1 MNGAVDLAMLY
12 MIYSHSV
19 ITVNPMI
26 RFAHRMLVVFVCL
39 FIELFYPILDIIP
52 PIQITRFI
60 MKRFEAYLSQHLPQ
74 APSFHPMYEDA
85 LGVMLM
91 AGGKRFRPMLLL
103 SIVDAY
109 EPMLYDGAM
118 SVALALEMFHTYS
131 LIHDDLPAMD
141 DADLRRGHKTLHK
154 RYDEVTAILA
164 GDALNTD
171 AFLKISQAPL
181 REDVKIKLITLLAQN
196 GGGEGMVLGQ
206 AIDCYFEN
214 QPLNIE
220 QVKVLH
226 INKTAK
232 LIAASLQMGAV
243 IVGLDSKVQK
253 ALYDFGID
261 LGLLFQIQDDI
272 IDETQSEEEAGKP
285 TGNDGDKNSF
295 VNLLGLEQ
303 TVVEADTLAKDLQR
317 RFETFDEK
325 LKIALQPL
333 ITQYLNRH
341 KD

>member
-1 MNGAVDLAMLY
+1 M
-12 MIYSHSV
+12 
-19 ITVNPMI
+19 
-26 RFAHRMLVVFVCL
+26 
-39 FIELFYPILDIIP
+39 
-52 PIQITRFI
+52 Q
-60 MKRFEAYLSQHLPQ
+60 RFETYLSSHLPQ
-74 APSFHPMYEDA
+74 APSFHPVYETA
-85 LGVMLM
+85 LGEMLQ

-103 SIVDAY
+103 NIVDAY
-109 EPMLYDGAM
+109 EPMLYEGALP
-118 SVALALEMFHTYS
+118 VAMALEMFHTYS

-171 AFLKISQAPL
+171 AFLKIAQAPL
-181 REDVKIKLITLLAQN
+181 REDIKIKLVTLLAQN

-214 QPLNIE
+214 QPLSIE

-226 INKTAK
+226 TNKTAK
-232 LIAASLQMGAV
+232 LIAASMQMGAV
-243 IVGLDSKVQK
+243 IVGLDAKVQK

-295 VNLLGLEQ
+295 VNLLGLEK
-303 TVVEADTLAKDLQR
+303 TVLEADTLAKDLQR

-325 LKIALQPL
+325 LQIALDPL
-333 ITQYLNRH
+333 MTTYLYRH
-341 KD
+341 Q